1 MALEFFLAKNSMK
14 SARANGVA
22 LHSAYNPEVEG
33 QRFAQGLKLDFNPK
47 FIVIMEGALSYCAP
61 FIKKIYNGAKV
72 GCVRFSASFSESDK
86 EWDFVLCLNDH
97 GADGFE
103 GRPLSSR
110 LFDLMGEEGLFQS
123 AFFDWKPSAD
133 AWPNESKSAWEQT
146 KEALEKAKAV
156 LATREHFGKRWL
168 KNKVAFFS
176 RIQKTLWLKKTS
188 VPVLICASGPSLEGA
203 LESIKKV
210 REKIFVCALSSAI
223 SVLERFDIR
232 PDLALSADGGWWA
245 KRHLYPLKTSFSAI
259 PLAIE
264 AESACPSFA
273 LEKSEILP
281 LCYDDDTVG
290 KKLYDALGAK
300 SLAARRN
307 GTVSGSA
314 LELFLTLTSGE
325 IYFAGLDLSPSKSK
339 SHASPNILEKE
350 REAMDYRLMTK
361 ATRQAAA
368 ALPSESLKI
377 YEDWFKSFDL
387 KGRKVFRIEGEKK
400 FLNSLGQIQDIS
412 AGDFAERLKKEKS
425 VNASDLFERQKDL
438 PCNKE
443 RRRLVKKI
451 ILDWSATENFY
462 QELFP
467 ADSILLRR
475 AASKEDADERKK
487 ALEDKKAKTLAK
499 LFGGKE

>member
-33 QRFAQGLKLDFNPK
+33 QRFAQSLKLDFNPK

-72 GCVRFSASFSESDK
+72 GCVRFSPAFSESDK
-86 EWDFVLCLNDH
+86 EWDFVLCLNNN

-188 VPVLICASGPSLEGA
+188 VPVLICASGPSLEEA
-203 LESIKKV
+203 LPAIKAARK
-210 REKIFVCALSSAI
+210 KIFLCALSSSAT
-223 SVLERFDIR
+223 VLARFGLEA
-232 PDLALSADGGWWA
+232 DLCMSCDGGWWA
-245 KRHLYPLKTSFSAI
+245 KKHLDIFRKRLLNC
-259 PLAIE
+259 PLALATE
-264 AESACPSFA
+264 AALPACLFNT
-273 LEKSEILP
+273 KTIVP
-281 LCYDDDTVG
+281 LCYDDDALS
-290 KKLYDALGAK
+290 KELFDALGVGC
-300 SLAARRN
+300 LFARRN

-314 LELFLTLTSGE
+314 LELFKSLSDGP
-325 IYFAGLDLSPSKSK
+325 IFFAGLDMQASKTRG
-339 SHASPNILEKE
+339 HARPNALQTES
-350 REAMDYRLMTK
+350 EAKDFRLFPK
-361 ATRQAAA
+361 ATRAARS
-368 ALPSESLKI
+368 ALKNEALEIYASWFSSFPLKD
-377 YEDWFKSFDL
+377 E
-387 KGRKVFRIEGEKK
+387 RVFRIKGREPFKRR
-400 FLNSLGQIQDIS
+400 LGSIADIS
-412 AGDFAERLKKEKS
+412 AEDFLKKLEG
-425 VNASDLFERQKDL
+425 QKDCESASFFTTANL
-438 PCNKE
+438 SNGKDKKGAMRQVLEKWRGSKE
-443 RRRLVKKI
+443 FL
-451 ILDWSATENFY
+451 A
-462 QELFP
+462 ELFP
-467 ADSILLRR
+467 ADCIMAAREKDEQEKKRR
-475 AASKEDADERKK
+475 LDAARKK
-487 ALEDKKAKTLAK
+487 SER
-499 LFGGKE
+499 LFQEIFKEGLD